1 MSYDVET
8 VYRLLPEV
16 YRVRDAELGGPLK
29 GLVALLA
36 EQADRMDQEILA
48 TYDNW
53 FIETCAD
60 WLAPYIGDL
69 LRVRPLHAV
78 STATA
83 SQRAVVAN
91 TLGYRRAK
99 GTAAVL
105 ERLAYDVSGWRARAV
120 EFFQLLATTQHL
132 NHLGRRVP
140 RTPDIRNSAALELL
154 NSPFDRAG
162 HTAEVRNPGVGGR
175 YNIPNVGLFLH
186 RLEAYPMEKAAPR
199 RTGAP
204 TWQYTFSQIGRDAP
218 LFNQPPAKPPDR
230 LVKERDLPAPLR
242 RRPLYDELTVP
253 GAPALYFADP
263 PVIEVFAQGAAQP
276 VPVANLRV
284 CDLSTWQQ
292 PAAPIQASIDP
303 VLGRLAVQGITPRWV
318 SYAYGFSGDLGGGP
332 YDRRAGVNCWYD
344 RRTRPVDW
352 QMGVTQDQAALNDPA
367 NANYLVASLKDA
379 LQAWRNWLAARNK
392 PAFGIIAI
400 LDNGSYTQALTGA
413 DAITVPAASRLAI
426 VAAGWPG
433 VPVVG
438 LVQPVNGEIEP
449 MNRRPHLQAPVE
461 IEGTSA
467 AGVPDGGEVT
477 IDGLLIEGTVVVRP
491 GNLRRLL
498 LSHST
503 VVPDVAATPA
513 LDARVSGAIGLRD
526 NANLEVALCRSIC
539 GGVRAQ
545 APIPSVR
552 VESSIIDAAGGAALD
567 VPAAALQIDTT
578 TVIGD
583 IAHARTL
590 HAGNSL
596 LLGDVSVDRHQE
608 GCVRFSYVRDSA
620 STPRRFRCQP
630 DMALAGTSLPPDEVR
645 ERIRPQ
651 LTSLTYGDP
660 GYAQLSVRTADE
672 VRTGAED
679 GSEMGA
685 FSFLKQPQRE
695 QNLRSALDEY
705 LRVGLDA
712 AIFHVT

>member
-78 STATA
+78 SVATA
-83 SQRAVVAN
+83 SERAVVAN

-99 GTAAVL
+99 GTVAVL

-154 NSPFDRAG
+154 NGPFDRIG
-162 HTAEVRNPGVGGR
+162 HSAEVRSPAVGGR
-175 YNIPNVGLFLH
+175 YNVPNVGLFLH
-186 RLEAYPMEKAAPR
+186 RLEAYPLERVVPR
-199 RTGAP
+199 RVGASS
-204 TWQYTFSQIGRDAP
+204 WQYTFSQIGLDAP

-230 LVKERDLPAPLR
+230 LVRERDLPAPLR
-242 RRPLYDELTVP
+242 RRPLYDELNGS

-263 PVIEVFAQGAAQP
+263 PVLEVFALGAAQA
-276 VPVANLRV
+276 VPVANLRA

-303 VLGRLAVQGITPRWV
+303 VLGRLAVQGITPASV

-332 YDRRAGVNCWYD
+332 YDRRAGVACWFD

-352 QMGVTQDQAALNDPA
+352 QLGVTQDQAALNDPA
-367 NANYLVASLKDA
+367 NANYLVANLKDA
-379 LQAWRNWLAARNK
+379 LQQWRNWLTTHNK

-400 LDNGSYTQALTGA
+400 LDNGSYNQALTGA
-413 DAITVPAASRLAI
+413 DAITVPADSRLAI

-438 LVQPVNGEIEP
+438 LDQPVNGELDP
-449 MNRRPHLQAPVE
+449 MNRRPHLHAPVE
-461 IEGTSA
+461 IEAPTA
-467 AGVPDGGEVT
+467 AGVPDGGEVI

-503 VVPDVAATPA
+503 VVPSVGVPA
-513 LDARVSGAIGLRD
+513 LDARVSGAVGVRD
-526 NANLEVALCRSIC
+526 NPNLEVALCRSIC
-539 GGVRAQ
+539 GPVRAQ
-545 APIPSVR
+545 APIPTVR
-552 VESSIIDAAGGAALD
+552 LESSIVDAGTGAALD
-567 VPAAALQIDTT
+567 VAAAALQIDASTI
-578 TVIGD
+578 IGD
-583 IAHARTL
+583 IVHARTL
-590 HAGNSL
+590 HASNSL

-630 DMALAGTSLPPDEVR
+630 DMALADSSVPPDEVR
-645 ERIRPQ
+645 ELMRPQ
-651 LTSLTYGDP
+651 FTSLTYGDP
-660 GYAQLSVRTADE
+660 GYAQLSMRSAIE